1 VAGVSARRPEEDR
14 MTAVQ
19 TMTPAGARAPVH
31 LRAARRIHGS
41 TAARRLFLDRQIDF
55 WLGELRP
62 EWSLDGLRARVERV
76 VDETHDVKTFV
87 LAPGA
92 AWPGHRAGQY
102 VPVEV
107 EIDGVRVRRCYSIS
121 SAPGGAHVAITVK
134 RVSGGRVS
142 SFLHDRVSAGSVLG
156 LGAPAGDFVLEEG
169 SPGKLLLLS
178 GGSGVTPVMSLL
190 RDLAARDA
198 VRDVVF
204 FHAARS
210 AADVVFHEE
219 LRALSARHEGL
230 ELVIRLDDDPALAL
244 QGPLDEAE
252 LRAKVPDFAER
263 ETFLCGPPGMMA
275 AIDRIWAGAG
285 ALERLRRE
293 RFTAPRPA
301 AVPAGSAGVSVRLS
315 RSGRSVVAGA
325 GTLLEALERAGERP
339 AHGCRMGICNTCRCH
354 KRAGTV
360 EDLITGAV
368 SSDPDEEIRLCVSI
382 ARSDLDLAL

>member
-1 VAGVSARRPEEDR
+1 
-14 MTAVQ
+14 MTAVG
-19 TMTPAGARAPVH
+19 TTTPAWARAPAA
-31 LRAARRIHGS
+31 LRATRRIHRS

-62 EWSLDGLRARVERV
+62 SWSIDGLRACVERV
-76 VDETHDVKTFV
+76 FDETHDVKTFV
-87 LAPGA
+87 LAPGD

-121 SAPGGAHVAITVK
+121 SAPGGARVAITVK

-142 SFLHDRVSAGSVLG
+142 SFLHDRVSAGSVLN
-156 LGAPAGDFVLEEG
+156 LGVPAGDFVLRDAPPE
-169 SPGKLLLLS
+169 KLLLLS
-178 GGSGVTPVMSLL
+178 GGSGATPVMSLL
-190 RDLAARDA
+190 RDLAARGA

-210 AADVVFHEE
+210 AADVIFHDE
-219 LRALSARHEGL
+219 LRALAARHEGL
-230 ELVIRLDDDPALAL
+230 DLVIRLDDDPAVR
-244 QGPLDEAE
+244 GPLDETD
-252 LRAKVPDFAER
+252 LRARIPDFAER

-275 AIDRIWAGAG
+275 AIDHIWAGAG
-285 ALERLRRE
+285 ALDRLHSE
-293 RFTAPRPA
+293 RFTAPPPA
-301 AVPAGSAGVSVRLS
+301 AVPAGSAGVGVRLS
-315 RSGRSVVAGA
+315 RSGRSVAAGV

-360 EDLITGAV
+360 ENLITGAV
-368 SSDPDEEIRLCVSI
+368 SSEPDEEIRLCVSV
-382 ARSDLDLAL
+382 ARSDLDLVL